1 MKMSF
6 IKLIAYARAEL
17 VAMTAL
23 GVESERVDLCT
34 SVIRIFPTC
43 FSSEL
48 EQSILCAIRHHTHIK
63 KVQSALTVLSI

>member
-1 MKMSF
+1 
-6 IKLIAYARAEL
+6 
-17 VAMTAL
+17 MTAL